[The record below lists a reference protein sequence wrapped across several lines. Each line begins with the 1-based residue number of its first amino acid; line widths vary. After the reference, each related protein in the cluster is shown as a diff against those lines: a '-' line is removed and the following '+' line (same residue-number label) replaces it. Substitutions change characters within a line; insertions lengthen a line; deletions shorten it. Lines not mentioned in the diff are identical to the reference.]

1 MTSITHRPQRALMRA
16 QAFHQRW
23 RDGGVSSQSIEDDF
37 TDGIDL
43 IGIGVLQLFPSF
55 VAVGFS
61 QHVSQKW

>member
-1 MTSITHRPQRALMRA
+1 MLA